1 MRVRS
6 IRWPLLVVLFIF
18 AACRDATTG
27 VAGTFTVTGNVSN
40 TAGLAVADVP
50 VEVRLIHPTC
60 ESDGTAQAGSTKT
73 STDGVYTLQFK
84 EMFDGCVRLIARP
97 PGGTPVVV
105 ERTKVDV
112 RPNRDYLI
120 INAVLPSQDAEIAR
134 VTSGVTPALLYAGTT
149 SVRGERCEALY
160 NPTGRLSIPPEQ

>member
-1 MRVRS
+1 MP
-6 IRWPLLVVLFIF
+6 IALLVLLRIKPQFRFGRSASELRPRIRLPLVAALLLST
-18 AACRDATTG
+18 ACRDATTG

-60 ESDGTAQAGSTKT
+60 ESGSDAQSRSTKT
-73 STDGVYTLQFK
+73 STDGAYVLKFAYQ
-84 EMFDGCVRLIARP
+84 FDGCVRLIAKP

-105 ERTKVDV
+105 ERAKVDV

-120 INAVLPSQDAEIAR
+120 INVVLP
-134 VTSGVTPALLYAGTT
+134 
-149 SVRGERCEALY
+149 
-160 NPTGRLSIPPEQ
+160 

>member
-1 MRVRS
+1 ML
-6 IRWPLLVVLFIF
+6 LLVVLFIV

-40 TAGLAVADVP
+40 TTGVAVADVP

-73 STDGVYTLQFK
+73 STDGAYVLKFAYQ
-84 EMFDGCVRLIARP
+84 FDGCVRLIATP

-105 ERTKVDV
+105 ERAKVDV

-120 INAVLPSQDAEIAR
+120 INVVLP
-134 VTSGVTPALLYAGTT
+134 
-149 SVRGERCEALY
+149 
-160 NPTGRLSIPPEQ
+160 

>member
-1 MRVRS
+1 M
-6 IRWPLLVVLFIF
+6 

-50 VEVRLIHPTC
+50 VEVRLIYPTC
-60 ESDGTAQAGSTKT
+60 ESGADAQSRGTKT

-105 ERTKVDV
+105 ERAKVDV

-120 INAVLPSQDAEIAR
+120 INAVLP
-134 VTSGVTPALLYAGTT
+134 
-149 SVRGERCEALY
+149 
-160 NPTGRLSIPPEQ
+160 